1 MRRSSALRAAM
12 ATLTAAGILGVAG
25 TSAQARP
32 PYCVQEAWYFAD
44 GQTGGDRQD
53 PQWSYYNALFQDYND
68 CYGPNACDDLTI
80 ACMDPP
86 V

>member
-1 MRRSSALRAAM
+1 MRRSSVLRAAA
-12 ATLTAAGILGVAG
+12 ATLTAVGILGLVG
-25 TSAQARP
+25 TAQARP
-32 PYCVQEAWYFAD
+32 TYCVQEAWYFAD
-44 GQTGGDRQD
+44 RQTGGDRQD

-68 CYGPNACDDLTI
+68 CYGPNECNDTTI